1 MRSSNITLLVS
12 AAIVAGCAST
22 PRPTEELTRARTLID
37 QAAQSGAQQY
47 AADNLQEARDRA
59 AAADAA
65 ASKHDNVAAQR
76 LANEASADAQLAAAR
91 AESGK
96 AQQSV
101 RELNDS
107 LNSLREESTR
117 KNEAGVPPAVAPSS
131 TVPPPPPAAPQST
144 TPPTAATQGSSP
156 PQT

>member
-76 LANEASADAQLAAAR
+76 LASEASADAQLAAAR
-91 AESGK
+91 AQSGK

-101 RELNDS
+101 HELNDS

-117 KNEAGVPPAVAPSS
+117 KSEAGGPPAVAPSS
-131 TVPPPPPAAPQST
+131 TVPPLPAAPQST
-144 TPPTAATQGSSP
+144 TPPTTATQGTPP